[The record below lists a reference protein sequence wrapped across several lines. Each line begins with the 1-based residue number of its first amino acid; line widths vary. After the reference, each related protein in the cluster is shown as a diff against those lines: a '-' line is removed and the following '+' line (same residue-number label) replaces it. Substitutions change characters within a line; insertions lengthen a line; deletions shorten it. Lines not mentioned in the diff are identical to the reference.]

1 MCDYCIMHNGDM
13 QDSRSLAH
21 LVHNRHL
28 PADLVYDSHST
39 SLHLDYNRLLRN
51 QSRSRNR
58 RT

>member
-1 MCDYCIMHNGDM
+1 MHNGDM

-21 LVHNRHL
+21 LVYNRR
-28 PADLVYDSHST
+28 PRADLVYDARST
-39 SLHLDYNRLLRN
+39 SLHLDYNRLSWN